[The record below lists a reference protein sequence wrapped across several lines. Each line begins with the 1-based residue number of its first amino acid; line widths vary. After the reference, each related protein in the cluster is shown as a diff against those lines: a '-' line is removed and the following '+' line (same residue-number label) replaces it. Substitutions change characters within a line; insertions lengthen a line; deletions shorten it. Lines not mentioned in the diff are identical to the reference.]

1 MDKINYTVWHI
12 AHDLHTH
19 RFFQVKLCP
28 EPCMCAPWRSFLCFK
43 HSHRYIVDSFLHA
56 NHGTPGNSTYARR
69 KIISPKQLSEWA
81 RAMLVYV
88 NSQKGPWL
96 HGPKVGTSSFDCR
109 PCSKELQKSF
119 FVPDLGRDL
128 CILGINVVKQFFVLV
143 GHPKGLWLTQNK
155 SFEKFPKLRR
165 CQVRS
170 HMWSK
175 LNGALVEHENS
186 SGNPPLEELHC

>member
-1 MDKINYTVWHI
+1 MTYCTWFT
-12 AHDLHTH
+12 HTH
-19 RFFQVKLCP
+19 RDFFKSNSFRNHA
-28 EPCMCAPWRSFLCFK
+28 CAPPGDLFFALNTRIGTLLTL
-43 HSHRYIVDSFLHA
+43 LHA

-81 RAMLVYV
+81 MLVYV
-88 NSQKGPWL
+88 NSQKDPWL

-143 GHPKGLWLTQNK
+143 GYPKGRLLTDPKHILNIW
-155 SFEKFPKLRR
+155 KLRR
-165 CQVRS
+165 CQVTRS

-186 SGNPPLEELHC
+186 SGNPPLEELHCQV